1 MMSSSR
7 SITLFAESSDPGRQP
22 ASLVVSILVHGLAIA
37 VVSFSVAYKPPVIK
51 LDAHHYAVRELDLHV
66 PDELLRTDKG
76 SAAYPGQHSASK
88 SAPAPDN
95 SAQHEPM
102 QREVAQAKLGPQ
114 TLIQADVPHPITLP
128 EEIPVPQVIIWSPSK
143 TQVKVIEPPLPYKPA
158 PTDAKPTVERP
169 NQELTVANIAISS
182 TFTPSA
188 KSIVVAS
195 TTTPVA
201 IHQPQ
206 PVQSPPATAS
216 LSTAQPTPA
225 AIVSLSDLR
234 PKSGPSN
241 LPPVSESA
249 KSSAQGAMTAGKA
262 QDPPSPGASGPS
274 AKPGQSG
281 NGQAP
286 TAKSNDSGSAQ
297 AASKPDATKP
307 DAAKPGSGTNSAS
320 DQEGEPRTTRI
331 AVSKDGRFGVVVVG
345 NSLQDQFPEI
355 ESVWNGRLAY
365 TAYLHVGLSKSWIL
379 QYSVPRADD
388 AAGGGTIAHL
398 DAPWPYNIVRPNLAP
413 DAIDADALMI
423 HGFVNQTG
431 RFEMLTVVF
440 PQPFPQ
446 SQFILSAL
454 QQWQF
459 RPATEDG
466 KNARVEVLLIIPA
479 TYE

>member
-1 MMSSSR
+1 MSSSR
-7 SITLFAESSDPGRQP
+7 SITLFAEGSDPRQQP
-22 ASLVVSILVHGLAIA
+22 TSFVVSILVHGLAIA
-37 VVSFSVAYKPPVIK
+37 VVSFSVAYRPPVIK
-51 LDAHHYAVRELDLHV
+51 FDAHHYTVRQLDLHI

-76 SAAYPGQHSASK
+76 SVAYAGPHSASK
-88 SAPAPDN
+88 SAPAADN
-95 SAQHEPM
+95 SSPHEPV

-128 EEIPVPQVIIWSPSK
+128 EEIPVPQVMIWSPSK
-143 TQVKVIEPPLPYKPA
+143 TQVKMIEPPLPQKPTA
-158 PTDAKPTVERP
+158 ADAKPTVERP

-182 TFTPSA
+182 TFTPSP
-188 KSIVVAS
+188 KSIVTAS

-206 PVQSPPATAS
+206 QVQMPPATTS
-216 LSTAQPTPA
+216 QPTAQPTPA
-225 AIVSLSDLR
+225 AIVSLSDMR
-234 PKSGPSN
+234 SKNGPTN

-249 KSSAQGAMTAGKA
+249 KSSAQGALTSGKA
-262 QDPPSPGASGPS
+262 QDLPAPGTGAASV
-274 AKPGQSG
+274 KPGQSE
-281 NGQAP
+281 NGQGP
-286 TAKSNDSGSAQ
+286 PAKSNDSGPAQ
-297 AASKPDATKP
+297 AAGKPDAS
-307 DAAKPGSGTNSAS
+307 KPGSGTNSPS
-320 DQEGEPRTTRI
+320 DQDGLPGTTRI

-355 ESVWNGRLAY
+355 EGVWNGRLAY

-379 QYSVPRADD
+379 QYSVPRTDD
-388 AAGGGTIAHL
+388 AAAGGTIAHL

-446 SQFILSAL
+446 SQFILTAL
-454 QQWQF
+454 QEWQF